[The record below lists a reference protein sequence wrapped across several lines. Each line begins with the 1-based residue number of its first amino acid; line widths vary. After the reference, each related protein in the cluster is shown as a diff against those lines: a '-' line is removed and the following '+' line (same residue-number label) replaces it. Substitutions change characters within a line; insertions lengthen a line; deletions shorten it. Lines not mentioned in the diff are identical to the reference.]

1 MERGNHIQPL
11 KLLVFW
17 AVLTV
22 RNNKGAAGRVF
33 GVSFLSVN
41 WPQQCAVVI
50 PCRNEAR
57 AIASLLL
64 EVRVH
69 LPHVFVVNDG
79 STDDTA
85 AQAAGAGAEVV
96 AGVGTPGKGAAL
108 RAGWQRARE
117 QGFAWALCMD
127 GDGQHAAAD
136 ISAFLACAETT
147 AASLVVGNRMNHA
160 EQMPWL
166 RRLVNRWMS
175 RRLSGLAGR
184 ELPDSQC
191 GFRLLRLDALDRV
204 VLRADQFE
212 IESEQLLA
220 FLAAGERVEF
230 VPVQVIYRTEQSKIH
245 PFRDTVRWFRW
256 RRQWLQSSAPPQSG
270 ARQNKTGPS
279 PR

>member
-1 MERGNHIQPL
+1 M
-11 KLLVFW
+11 
-17 AVLTV
+17 
-22 RNNKGAAGRVF
+22 
-33 GVSFLSVN
+33 N

-57 AIASLLL
+57 AIAALVR
-64 EVRVH
+64 EVRAQ
-69 LPHVFVVNDG
+69 LPHVIVVNDG

-96 AGVGTPGKGAAL
+96 AGAEIPGKGAAL
-108 RAGWQRARE
+108 RIGWQRARE
-117 QGFAWALCMD
+117 RGFAWALCLD

-136 ISAFLACAETT
+136 IPAFLACAET
-147 AASLVVGNRMNHA
+147 ADVSLVVGNRMNRA
-160 EQMPWL
+160 GEMPWL
-166 RRLVNRWMS
+166 RRWVNRWMS
-175 RRLSGLAGR
+175 RRLSRLAGH

-191 GFRLLRLDALDRV
+191 GFRLLRLAALDRV

-220 FLAAGERVEF
+220 FLTAGERVEF

-245 PFRDTVRWFRW
+245 PWRDTLRWFRW
-256 RRQWLQSSAPPQSG
+256 RRQWLKSSAPPQSG